1 MSNPSDKRFLVDGM
15 LGNIVKKLRIMGFDS
30 EFAKNKSDN
39 DVMKILEEQ
48 NRILIT
54 KDEDLSK
61 RAKKLGFEPIF
72 MTGDDEKLHFKK
84 IKEKLKL
91 KKFSIS
97 GDTSRCTVC
106 NGKLNAIEKKFV
118 KNKIPGKVFEKE
130 KNFWECSVCKKIY
143 WEGTHIIRLQNFI
156 GKINE

>member
-1 MSNPSDKRFLVDGM
+1 MSNPNDKRFLVDGM
-15 LGNIVKKLRIMGFDS
+15 LGNIVKKLRLMGFDS

-39 DVMKILEEQ
+39 DVMKMMEEQ

-54 KDEDLSK
+54 KDEELAK

-72 MTGDDEKLHFKK
+72 MTGDDEYLHFRE

-91 KKFSIS
+91 KFSIR
-97 GDTSRCTVC
+97 GETSRCTVC
-106 NGKLNAIEKKFV
+106 NGKLNSVEKDLI
-118 KNKIPGKVFEKE
+118 KNKIPGKVVEHE
-130 KNFWECSVCKKIY
+130 KNFWQCSVCKKIY
-143 WEGTHIIRLQNFI
+143 WEGTHINRLQNFI